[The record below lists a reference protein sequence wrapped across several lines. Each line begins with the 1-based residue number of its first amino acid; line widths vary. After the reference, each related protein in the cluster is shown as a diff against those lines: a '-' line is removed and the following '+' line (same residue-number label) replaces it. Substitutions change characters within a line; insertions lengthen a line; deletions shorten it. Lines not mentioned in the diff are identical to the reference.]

1 VSIVESGLGT
11 AEKLLGSRF
20 VASKLL
26 PLALAT
32 AASLPVALAA
42 FTSDPGRALQAW
54 QQNGVAQQLLTVLW
68 ILLGL
73 AGAAYLFT
81 FCQLPALR
89 ALEGYWPQRGP
100 LGALHRYRTGR
111 HRRRAAAGWDRVREL
126 SAGPE
131 QLRGAILAAKLLTAY
146 PPPSRLA
153 TGCLP
158 TAFGN
163 RLRAAEYYPLERYG
177 IDAVVIWPR
186 LRPVLPPEAGDRL
199 SAARATL
206 DGSVNLLLLSA
217 VYGTIWPLVLLI
229 KGGHALLACLA
240 LLAWPVAW
248 AVHRATL
255 RAAVSYGQELR
266 VAFDL
271 HRYALLRQLELN
283 IPKDPAGERR
293 LWDSLTQFY
302 LRNLP
307 FDPAQ
312 AEGTG

>member
-11 AEKLLGSRF
+11 AERLLGSRF
-20 VASKLL
+20 IASKLF

-32 AASLPVALAA
+32 VASLPVALAA
-42 FTSDPGRALQAW
+42 FTSDPGRALQTW
-54 QQNGVAQQLLTVLW
+54 QQNSAGQQLLTVLW
-68 ILLGL
+68 VLLGL
-73 AGAAYLFT
+73 TGAAYLFN
-81 FCQLPALR
+81 FCQVPALR

-100 LGALHRYRTGR
+100 IGVLHRYRTRR
-111 HRRRAAAGWDRVREL
+111 HQRRAAAGWDRVREL
-126 SAGPE
+126 STRPD
-131 QLRGAILAAKLLTAY
+131 QLRGSILAAKLLTAY

-158 TAFGN
+158 TALGN
-163 RLRAAEYYPLERYG
+163 RLRATEYYPLERYG

-186 LRPVLPPEAGDRL
+186 LRPVLPPEVEDRI
-199 SAARATL
+199 SAARTTL
-206 DGSVNLLLLSA
+206 DGAVNLLLLSTA
-217 VYGTIWPLVLLI
+217 YGTIWPLVLLI
-229 KGGHALLACLA
+229 KGGHALLASLT

-248 AVHRATL
+248 AIHRATL

-271 HRYALLRQLELN
+271 HRYALLRQLELD
-283 IPKDPAGERR
+283 IPKTPAEERR

-307 FDPAQ
+307 LDAVQP
-312 AEGTG
+312 EGTS